1 MLRCAANENLSNR
14 YGDDVHFIIIYV
26 WEAHPIEGRP
36 SPYTYDEEG
45 TPIHQP
51 TNYVERVEMARKT
64 IAAEDITVTVL
75 VDGMDNALMCTYGP
89 APNNAYLIGTDGKII
104 AKQGWYQPNQMEA
117 AVQEYL
123 DNE

>member
-1 MLRCAANENLSNR
+1 
-14 YGDDVHFIIIYV
+14 
-26 WEAHPIEGRP
+26 
-36 SPYTYDEEG
+36 
-45 TPIHQP
+45 
-51 TNYVERVEMARKT
+51 MARKT